1 MYILQGRGGGGGGGD
16 GHVGH
21 VGAGRRGWSGIS
33 LERMNE
39 DLDDRSRG
47 GRREE
52 EWRVKGDRR
61 EGNYGQRGWRDPSPP
76 SRWRSRG
83 DDEEY
88 TRGRGEER
96 EEVEVNRLAERIER
110 MEWRHKGE
118 MQREKST
125 NEALASFASSL
136 TRKMAEL
143 QTNLKLAEHKSSTL
157 LSELEGQK
165 CANSK
170 LNQEAHELREILEK
184 KNNYIDKLDREIED
198 TRGEARRLAEVVNTL
213 QAENT
218 TLKKKIGSSLRDYKT
233 RTEELVKA
241 NLELESMT
249 EACECS
255 WTEVKVLRKKLENL
269 VVMSM
274 EGAVKDLSSLSDV
287 QLCEMIMVEMR
298 SSQDRERQL
307 EGLLEHS
314 RTFKDVLQ
322 HELYMAKESLAEFQG
337 ELRVQSEIGQEK
349 LENEVRTQS
358 LIRDLSSKLKEARE
372 ELLKERSEKED
383 VLRKH
388 HVRPRR
394 LPRFLGWPN
403 LFSFCRCF

>member
-1 MYILQGRGGGGGGGD
+1 
-16 GHVGH
+16 
-21 VGAGRRGWSGIS
+21 
-33 LERMNE
+33 
-39 DLDDRSRG
+39 
-47 GRREE
+47 
-52 EWRVKGDRR
+52 
-61 EGNYGQRGWRDPSPP
+61 
-76 SRWRSRG
+76 
-83 DDEEY
+83 
-88 TRGRGEER
+88 
-96 EEVEVNRLAERIER
+96 

-165 CANSK
+165 SANSK

-184 KNNYIDKLDREIED
+184 KNKYIDKLDCEIED
-198 TRGEARRLAEVVNTL
+198 ARGEARRLAEVVNTL

-255 WTEVKVLRKKLENL
+255 WTEVKVLRRKLENL
-269 VVMSM
+269 VVLSRKG
-274 EGAVKDLSSLSDV
+274 EVKDLSSLSDV
-287 QLCEMIMVEMR
+287 ELCEMIMVEMR

-314 RTFKDVLQ
+314 RTLKDVLQ
-322 HELYMAKESLAEFQG
+322 HELNMAKESLAEFQG

-388 HVRPRR
+388 HVLLSELSYAETDFARSLSPRPYDIFSQCVKHPVDDKSKTWQPASPNSDCCNKHVELNSGWRVQPSENLSSKDVQGWAFQKQEVAREREKSPTTANEKFTMWQKNDLGRQLRDIRMR
-394 LPRFLGWPN
+394 LT
-403 LFSFCRCF
+403 SAQI